1 MEEETKAN
9 EEIKN
14 EGEEKNTVNTK
25 QQELDELN
33 DRYKRLLA
41 EFENYK
47 KRSAKERE
55 NLYNS
60 LVSDIVTPMLP
71 VLDNLEKAAEADTAD
86 TAYKEGINLVLKQFR
101 DVLNSLGVKEIEA
114 EGQSFDPEVHEAV
127 SSVVDEQLGE
137 KVVKDVFRK
146 GYKIGN
152 KVVRHAM
159 VSVAN

>member
-14 EGEEKNTVNTK
+14 EGEEKNVVNPK

-55 NLYNS
+55 SLYNS
-60 LVSDIVTPMLP
+60 LVADIVTPMLP
-71 VLDNLEKAAEADTAD
+71 VLDNLEKAAEANTED

-101 DVLNSLGVKEIEA
+101 DVLNSLG
-114 EGQSFDPEVHEAV
+114 
-127 SSVVDEQLGE
+127 
-137 KVVKDVFRK
+137 
-146 GYKIGN
+146 GN
-152 KVVRHAM
+152 RSRRTKL
-159 VSVAN
+159 

>member
-1 MEEETKAN
+1 M
-9 EEIKN
+9 
-14 EGEEKNTVNTK
+14 
-25 QQELDELN
+25 
-33 DRYKRLLA
+33 
-41 EFENYK
+41 
-47 KRSAKERE
+47 
-55 NLYNS
+55 
-60 LVSDIVTPMLP
+60 
-71 VLDNLEKAAEADTAD
+71 
-86 TAYKEGINLVLKQFR
+86 
-101 DVLNSLGVKEIEA
+101 EIEA